1 MCYDTCRLGTEM
13 CGRLEGGLMAALRC
27 SCEQGMPIWGESW
40 WVVQGGHRWMFFDND
55 KTSETY
61 AQRVTR
67 CRGCGKTLEREEL
80 RSALA

>member
-1 MCYDTCRLGTEM
+1 
-13 CGRLEGGLMAALRC
+13 
-27 SCEQGMPIWGESW
+27 
-40 WVVQGGHRWMFFDND
+40 MFFDND